1 VSKASGFPKRILDG
15 ASTILRATFFGAVF
29 LPVLGMVSSGI
40 SSLPKATNFGDVN
53 AIASLGVGIVVFT
66 FLGAI
71 MVAIGALWGL
81 ISVPIL
87 GLRWFRIRAVGARRT
102 VSASAYGLVSG
113 IVSAWS
119 MGAHPKEEPLWLV
132 AASVLGAAASPFIAW
147 AAGWNS
153 YGSTARLE

>member
-1 VSKASGFPKRILDG
+1 MSKASGFPKRILDG

-29 LPVLGMVSSGI
+29 LPVVGIVSSGI
-40 SSLPKATNFGDVN
+40 SSLPKATNFGD

-87 GLRWFRIRAVGARRT
+87 GLRWFRIGAVGARRT
-102 VSASAYGLVSG
+102 VFASAYGLVSG

-153 YGSTARLE
+153 YRSTARLE